1 MIPETQNIRK
11 QHRNDK
17 KKIWVNIIDNFSL
30 FEFLKKYSN
39 KFKFKNKIFKIFRA
53 SNKKTTRIHWIAQG
67 TIFNIL

>member
-1 MIPETQNIRK
+1 MIQETQNIRK

-30 FEFLKKYSN
+30 FEFLKNIQINLNLKIKYLKYSEHQ
-39 KFKFKNKIFKIFRA
+39 I
-53 SNKKTTRIHWIAQG
+53 KKTTRIHWIAQG